1 MLPSIASLLQLQ
13 ERDQRLRSLTKDL
26 KDVPLLQQRAK
37 LQLAD
42 DQAAT
47 EAALNAMREVEVKMK
62 NLDLDIQTRQNT
74 IKRLE
79 EQKFNTRKNDEF
91 VALGNEVIR
100 YQKEVHDLEDKQI
113 DLMEQLEAAKEV
125 HKAAADKLAATTA
138 RVNEE
143 IQQLEERGG
152 NLKERIAEIKADR
165 DGLAVNVDAD
175 ALSVYDRLMKS
186 KGNAA
191 IVVAENG
198 ICGGCHMKLVTAT
211 LTELRANDHIV
222 HCEQCGRI
230 LYFA

>member
-1 MLPSIASLLQLQ
+1 MTLDATGKSKQIETATQATPEPAFDGKPYFNRELSWLEFNRHVLDEATDDSQ
-13 ERDQRLRSLTKDL
+13 
-26 KDVPLLQQRAK
+26 PLLERLK
-37 LQLAD
+37 FLSIFS
-42 DQAAT
+42 T
-47 EAALNAMREVEVKMK
+47 
-62 NLDLDIQTRQNT
+62 NLD
-74 IKRLE
+74 
-79 EQKFNTRKNDEF
+79 EF
-91 VALGNEVIR
+91 FMIRVAGI
-100 YQKEVHDLEDKQI
+100 
-113 DLMEQLEAAKEV
+113 MEQLEAAKEV

-165 DGLAVNVDAD
+165 DGLAVNVDVD

>member
-13 ERDQRLRSLTKDL
+13 ERDQRLRALTKDF

-47 EAALNAMREVEVKMK
+47 AAALAAIREIEVKMK
-62 NLDLDIQTRQNT
+62 SLELDIQTRQNT

-91 VALGNEVIR
+91 VALGNEVVR
-100 YQKEVHDLEDKQI
+100 YQKEVHDLEDREI
-113 DLMEQLEAAKEV
+113 EFMEQIEAAKAI
-125 HKAAADKLAATTA
+125 HKAATDKLAETEK

-143 IQQLEERGG
+143 IAQLEERGK
-152 NLKERIAEIKADR
+152 NLAARIEEIKADR
-165 DGLAVNVDAD
+165 ASVAANISAD
-175 ALSVYDRLMKS
+175 DLGIYDRLMKS

-191 IVVAENG
+191 IVPAENG

-211 LTELRANDHIV
+211 LNDLRADDRIV

>member
-165 DGLAVNVDAD
+165 DGLAVNVDVD